1 MTTVITFPTERLR
14 VADTAERR
22 VGSATIIILPV
33 VRIERHEE
41 PAPES
46 TSANSGR
53 KRRAARACGVSP
65 RPPCSSQPP

>member
-1 MTTVITFPTERLR
+1 MATVITFPTERPR
-14 VADTAERR
+14 VASTAERR

-46 TSANSGR
+46 NSATTGR
-53 KRRAARACGVSP
+53 KRRRRSP
-65 RPPCSSQPP
+65 RS